1 MKALLCFLVILLG
14 APVPGSAAPILR
26 QDVFG
31 RILGG
36 WDAKGG
42 KAADYEIT
50 GVPYR
55 TWRPHVTPTLDGG
68 IFISVRIDHLRGFLA
83 SDDHASLEIGFD
95 RDGEIVSAQSTIGL
109 QGRKITSDVV
119 QGSARFGT
127 EAAGVDRMARMG
139 TELVAS
145 LTANLLREKV
155 AEPGRVGFPA
165 AVRHNYNLLCLAI
178 DRDVHKALPV
188 DRPDVPV
195 ESEPGEPVTAT
206 GEPGNDQP
214 ATDEPKAEAPAAS
227 DATPKDETRTPAP
240 ELTIREQGKPPVKVK
255 TIKDS
260 SLPTKG

>member
-1 MKALLCFLVILLG
+1 MKALLGLLVILLG
-14 APVPGSAAPILR
+14 TSVSGLGAPVFR

-36 WDAKGG
+36 WEAKGG
-42 KAADYEIT
+42 KAADYEIS

-55 TWRPHVTPTLDGG
+55 TWRPHVTPTVDGG

-95 RDGEIVSAQSTIGL
+95 RDGEIISAQSTIGL

-119 QGSARFGT
+119 QGSAEFGA
-127 EAAGVDRMARMG
+127 EAAGLDRMARMG

-145 LTANLLREKV
+145 LTASLLREKV

-178 DRDVHKALPV
+178 GQEARKALPV
-188 DRPDVPV
+188 DPRDVPAEPAIV
-195 ESEPGEPVTAT
+195 EPDHGEPADTQTV
-206 GEPGNDQP
+206 
-214 ATDEPKAEAPAAS
+214 TDEPETVAPVTTDDEASS
-227 DATPKDETRTPAP
+227 DGSRDPAP
-240 ELTIREQGKPPVKVK
+240 DLTIREQGKPPVKVK

-260 SLPTKG
+260 SLPR